1 MKLQTRFES
10 QISLQEHV
18 ERLVRSRTGGMIRE
32 FRVEVLN
39 DTIVLTGRTATYYTK
54 QLATHAALGLLKDA
68 TLNNDIEVVH
78 DCRVKPH

>member
-32 FRVEVLN
+32 LRVEVL
-39 DTIVLTGRTATYYTK
+39 DDEIILTGRTATYYTK
-54 QLATHAALGLLKDA
+54 QLATHAVLGLLKDA
-68 TLNNDIEVVH
+68 TLTNDIEVVH

>member
-1 MKLQTRFES
+1 MRLQTCFES
-10 QISLQEHV
+10 PNSLQEHV

-32 FRVEVLN
+32 LRVEVFN

-54 QLATHAALGLLKDA
+54 QLATHVALGLLKDA
-68 TLNNDIEVVH
+68 TLTNDIEVVH